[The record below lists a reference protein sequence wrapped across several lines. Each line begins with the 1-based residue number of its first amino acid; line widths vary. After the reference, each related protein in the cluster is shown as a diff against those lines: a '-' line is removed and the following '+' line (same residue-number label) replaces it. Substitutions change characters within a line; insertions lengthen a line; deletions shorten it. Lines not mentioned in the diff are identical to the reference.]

1 MLKKIFDILFSKRNQ
16 ELTKEL
22 KKNPYFRSNR
32 EMSSSQ
38 KNINYEKILNKGEKF
53 SVTVPDLGKN
63 KDVIIT
69 SWLKKTDETIKS
81 GEVICEIENDKVVM
95 ELESFVTG
103 KIIYTHP
110 MNQKIKPN
118 TEICI
123 IEGL

>member
-16 ELTKEL
+16 ELTNEL
-22 KKNPYFRSNR
+22 KKNPYFKSNG
-32 EMSSSQ
+32 EMSSNS
-38 KNINYEKILNKGEKF
+38 KNTNYEKILNKGEKF
-53 SVTVPDLGKN
+53 SIIVPDLGKN

-69 SWLKKTDETIKS
+69 NWLKKANETIKS
-81 GEVICEIENDKVVM
+81 GEVICDIENDKVVM
-95 ELESFVTG
+95 ELESFVSG

-110 MNQKIKPN
+110 LNQKIKPN